1 MVELGCG
8 ISGLLALALGPKV
21 GHYIATDQEYV
32 HRLLRENL
40 EENKAL
46 AYKSSSSSSSSG
58 QKGQKGRGGQK
69 KRTATAAASS
79 QKGQHVDDSNIS
91 FTALDWELDEPDTLK
106 QSVGIM
112 PLTTTGKDED
122 EDEDEDKGFD
132 LLLSCDCIYNEALI
146 APFVRTCADICRLR
160 PAYNPEQVNGE
171 APGGKKNPTVCI
183 IAQQQ
188 RSPDV
193 FEAWLKET
201 LKVFRVW
208 RLHDEV
214 LGDGLKS
221 GTGYVVHL
229 LVLREKIQ

>member
-21 GHYIATDQEYV
+21 GYYIATDQEYV

-40 EENKAL
+40 AENKAL
-46 AYKSSSSSSSSG
+46 AYKSSSSSSL
-58 QKGQKGRGGQK
+58 GQKGRGGQK
-69 KRTATAAASS
+69 KRAAAAAASTS

-106 QSVGIM
+106 QSVGIV
-112 PLTTTGKDED
+112 PLTTTTTTGKH
-122 EDEDEDKGFD
+122 EDEDKGFD

-160 PAYNPEQVNGE
+160 PAYNPEQANGE
-171 APGGKKNPTVCI
+171 TPGGKKNPTVCI

-193 FEAWLKET
+193 FEAWLEET

-229 LVLREKIQ
+229 LALRENIQ